1 MDMGVKIGKYTFLI
15 IKEDESEPVRLERKL
30 STKEKLVEKI
40 NKNNQK
46 LNLIIIITLMIL
58 FLMVCFTIVP
68 QTYGYF

>member
-1 MDMGVKIGKYTFLI
+1 MGVKIGKYTFLI